1 MKLKNVIQTKLAKTL
16 VAALLIGSVSNTGFT
31 VQAEEATQNEQNDVV
46 EMASVSGQRCCCKR
60 ENLSH
65 HQNGDS
71 CWRHHG
77 KICGRTGSQP
87 QRMAQ

>member
-16 VAALLIGSVSNTGFT
+16 VAALMIGSISNTGFT
-31 VQAEEATQNEQNDVV
+31 VQAEEATQNE
-46 EMASVSGQRCCCKR
+46 
-60 ENLSH
+60 
-65 HQNGDS
+65 QNGDS